1 MKLDDRA
8 DMREAEQIPSGRVP
22 MSARLEAIVELAE
35 CGDTVCDVGCD
46 HAHVPI
52 RLIQTG
58 CYRRAIGMDVIDGP
72 LGKAAGNL
80 ALYQMEDRVEL
91 RLSDGLDAFVPG
103 EADTL
108 VITGMGGTLMEEI
121 LLRDPEKTGAIS
133 VLVLGPQSDPE
144 KVRAALRRLGFAIT
158 REKLIF
164 EDGKYYPVIRAE
176 SAVNTGFSTGKTDGA
191 HVNCRIQEKDH
202 IPGRAEADEQ
212 DHIPEQTEEDEQDH
226 IPGQTEAD
234 EQDHIPGQAEADEQI
249 DFRLHASFSPQ
260 ISEEI
265 RQEAED
271 RFGPVLLGRR
281 DPVLLEFLTRRTAVM
296 EKILRSVRDAAQ
308 KSSDDPVLLQR
319 HSAKIREIEH
329 SLTVYH
335 AALTAYDKPWRK
347 S

>member
-1 MKLDDRA
+1 MKLDNRA

-58 CYRRAIGMDVIDGP
+58 CYRHAIGMDVIDGP

-176 SAVNTGFSTGKTDGA
+176 SAENTGFSTGKTDGA
-191 HVNCRIQEKDH
+191 HVNRRIEEKD
-202 IPGRAEADEQ
+202 D
-212 DHIPEQTEEDEQDH
+212 
-226 IPGQTEAD
+226 IPGQD
-234 EQDHIPGQAEADEQI
+234 VPGQAEADEQI
-249 DFRLHASFSPQ
+249 DFGKKASFAPE
-260 ISEEI
+260 ISVEI

-271 RFGPVLLGRR
+271 MFGPVLLGRR

>member
-121 LLRDPEKTGAIS
+121 LLRDPEKTRSIS

-191 HVNCRIQEKDH
+191 HVNRRIEEKD
-202 IPGRAEADEQ
+202 G
-212 DHIPEQTEEDEQDH
+212 
-226 IPGQTEAD
+226 IPGQD
-234 EQDHIPGQAEADEQI
+234 VPGQAEADEQI
-249 DFRLHASFSPQ
+249 DFGKKASFAPE
-260 ISEEI
+260 ISGEI
-265 RQEAED
+265 A
-271 RFGPVLLGRR
+271 
-281 DPVLLEFLTRRTAVM
+281 
-296 EKILRSVRDAAQ
+296 
-308 KSSDDPVLLQR
+308 
-319 HSAKIREIEH
+319 
-329 SLTVYH
+329 
-335 AALTAYDKPWRK
+335 
-347 S
+347 

>member
-1 MKLDDRA
+1 MYLVKHVCRQLPMTTIMK
-8 DMREAEQIPSGRVP
+8 EPEQILSGLVP

-58 CYRRAIGMDVIDGP
+58 CYRHAIGMDVIAGP

-80 ALYQMEDRVEL
+80 ALYKMEDRVEL
-91 RLSDGLDAFVPG
+91 RLSNGLDACLPG

-121 LLRDPEKTGAIS
+121 LLRNPDKTESFS

-144 KVRAALRRLGFAIT
+144 KVRAALRHLGFVIT
-158 REKLIF
+158 KEKLIF

-176 SAVNTGFSTGKTDGA
+176 SAGKAISKTEIIDAAMDHRGLRRETA
-191 HVNCRIQEKDH
+191 QSSADRIGG
-202 IPGRAEADEQ
+202 IC
-212 DHIPEQTEEDEQDH
+212 
-226 IPGQTEAD
+226 
-234 EQDHIPGQAEADEQI
+234 
-249 DFRLHASFSPQ
+249 
-260 ISEEI
+260 
-265 RQEAED
+265 QEAED
-271 RFGPVLLGRR
+271 MFGPVLLRR
-281 DPVLLEFLTRRTAVM
+281 HDPVLLEFLTRRTAVM
-296 EKILRSVRDAAQ
+296 EKILRSVRDAAK

-319 HSAKIREIEH
+319 HSAKMREIEH
-329 SLTVYH
+329 SLTVYY
-335 AALTAYDKPWRK
+335 AALAVYEKPWRK

>member
-121 LLRDPEKTGAIS
+121 LLRDPEKTGSIS

-176 SAVNTGFSTGKTDGA
+176 SAVKTGFSTEKTDGA
-191 HVNCRIQEKDH
+191 HVNRRVEEKD
-202 IPGRAEADEQ
+202 G
-212 DHIPEQTEEDEQDH
+212 
-226 IPGQTEAD
+226 
-234 EQDHIPGQAEADEQI
+234 IPGQAEADEQI
-249 DFRLHASFSPQ
+249 DYGKDASFSEE
-260 ISEEI
+260 ISGEI

>member
-1 MKLDDRA
+1 MKLDNRA

-91 RLSDGLDAFVPG
+91 RLSNGLDAFVPG

-121 LLRDPEKTGAIS
+121 LLRYPEKTGSIS

-144 KVRAALRRLGFAIT
+144 KVRAALRRLGFAII

-164 EDGKYYPVIRAE
+164 EEGKYYPVIRAE

-191 HVNCRIQEKDH
+191 HVNRRIEEKD
-202 IPGRAEADEQ
+202 D
-212 DHIPEQTEEDEQDH
+212 
-226 IPGQTEAD
+226 IPGQD
-234 EQDHIPGQAEADEQI
+234 VPGQAEADEQI
-249 DFRLHASFSPQ
+249 DFGKKASFAPE
-260 ISEEI
+260 ISGEI

>member
-103 EADTL
+103 HPRPHA
-108 VITGMGGTLMEEI
+108 EET
-121 LLRDPEKTGAIS
+121 RRNPEKTGAIS

-191 HVNCRIQEKDH
+191 HVNRRIEEKD
-202 IPGRAEADEQ
+202 G
-212 DHIPEQTEEDEQDH
+212 

-234 EQDHIPGQAEADEQI
+234 EQI
-249 DFRLHASFSPQ
+249 DFRYASFSPQ

-265 RQEAED
+265 RQEVED
-271 RFGPVLLGRR
+271 GFGQRTDSDR
-281 DPVLLEFLTRRTAVM
+281 SFLDGVTR
-296 EKILRSVRDAAQ
+296 SC
-308 KSSDDPVLLQR
+308 SSF
-319 HSAKIREIEH
+319 
-329 SLTVYH
+329 
-335 AALTAYDKPWRK
+335 
-347 S
+347 

>member
-1 MKLDDRA
+1 MK
-8 DMREAEQIPSGRVP
+8 EPEQMISGLVP

-58 CYRRAIGMDVIDGP
+58 CYSHAIGMDVIAGP

-80 ALYQMEDRVEL
+80 ALYKMEDRVEL
-91 RLSDGLDAFVPG
+91 RLSNGLDACLPG

-121 LLRDPEKTGAIS
+121 LLRNPEKTESFS

-144 KVRAALRRLGFAIT
+144 KVRAALRRMGFAIT
-158 REKLIF
+158 KEKLVF

-176 SAVNTGFSTGKTDGA
+176 SVGKADMKTEKIDAAPDYKGRGTDFG
-191 HVNCRIQEKDH
+191 KS
-202 IPGRAEADEQ
+202 
-212 DHIPEQTEEDEQDH
+212 
-226 IPGQTEAD
+226 
-234 EQDHIPGQAEADEQI
+234 
-249 DFRLHASFSPQ
+249 LSFSSE
-260 ISEEI
+260 ISGEI

-271 RFGPVLLGRR
+271 LFGPVLLERR
-281 DPVLLEFLTRRTAVM
+281 DPVLLEFLIRRTAVL
-296 EKILRSVRDAAQ
+296 EKILRSVREAAQ
-308 KSSDDPVLLQR
+308 KSSDAPVLLQR
-319 HSAKIREIEH
+319 HSEKIREIEH
-329 SLTVYH
+329 SLVVYS
-335 AALTAYDKPWRK
+335 AALTKFDKPWRK

>member
-8 DMREAEQIPSGRVP
+8 DMRNAEQIPSGRVP

-35 CGDTVCDVGCD
+35 TGDTVCDVGCD

-121 LLRDPEKTGAIS
+121 LLRDPEKTGSIS

-158 REKLIF
+158 REKMIF
-164 EDGKYYPVIRAE
+164 EEGKYYPVIRAE
-176 SAVNTGFSTGKTDGA
+176 SAVNTGFSTEKTDGA
-191 HVNCRIQEKDH
+191 HINCRIEEKD
-202 IPGRAEADEQ
+202 G
-212 DHIPEQTEEDEQDH
+212 
-226 IPGQTEAD
+226 IPGQD
-234 EQDHIPGQAEADEQI
+234 VPGQAEADEQI
-249 DFRLHASFSPQ
+249 DFGKDASFSEE
-260 ISEEI
+260 ISREI